1 MHQKNAITK
10 NIKDKIVV
18 QIRIHFNI
26 KQIFFDL
33 RFDDDEKNSIV
44 KPSNIYN
51 IRAKHRHKELRS
63 YSAVQILMLKLNKK
77 ES

>member
-1 MHQKNAITK
+1 MTK

-18 QIRIHFNI
+18 QIEIHFNI

-33 RFDDDEKNSIV
+33 RFDDNEKNSIV
-44 KPSNIYN
+44 KLSDIYN
-51 IRAKHRHKELRS
+51 IRTKHRREELRS
-63 YSAVQILMLKLNKK
+63 YSAIQTLMLKLSEK